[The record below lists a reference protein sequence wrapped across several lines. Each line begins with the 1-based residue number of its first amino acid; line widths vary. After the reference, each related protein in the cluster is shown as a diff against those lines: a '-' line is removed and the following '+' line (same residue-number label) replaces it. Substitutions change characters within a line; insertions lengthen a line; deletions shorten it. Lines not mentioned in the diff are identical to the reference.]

1 MEDNEKQKVSGMKDK
16 EQQIYLIG
24 PFGDFRD
31 KIISAL
37 PEYSFADPR
46 KNNQANVA
54 EMVASDMNDSEE
66 CPISLA
72 VFQKSRGVMS
82 YSELGGS
89 AAHKNHIIIVDENE
103 NFDPLLKGIAS
114 EYFTKLDDAID
125 FLKSKPTIEIKRIE
139 SIPSKY
145 PEGSDAIIPLK
156 NIYICGTL
164 NEKILEIDEE
174 AEKLGSDKR
183 FFFAD
188 PERTL
193 YDFRNI
199 MKYDLVVARFPKE
212 LDWDRNACF
221 MMGAAYAHDIS
232 IFMIDE
238 HEMKYPALQ
247 GLARRYGTL
256 NNLLEYVTEVNDL
269 NIGSEARNMYN
280 FFARER
286 EKNKK

>member
-1 MEDNEKQKVSGMKDK
+1 MKDNEVK
-16 EQQIYLIG
+16 IYLIG

-31 KIISAL
+31 KIISEL

-46 KNNQANVA
+46 RNNQANVA
-54 EMVASDMNDSEE
+54 EMASSDMNDAEG
-66 CPISLA
+66 CPISLV

-89 AAHKNHIIIVDENE
+89 AAHNNHIIVVDENE
-103 NFDPLLKGIAS
+103 KFDPLLKGIAS

-125 FLKSKPTIEIKRIE
+125 FLKSKPTIEIKRIG
-139 SIPSKY
+139 SVPSKY
-145 PEGSDAIIPLK
+145 PEGSDGIIPLQ

-164 NEKILEIDEE
+164 NEKLLEIDEE
-174 AEKLGSDKR
+174 AERLGSDKR

-193 YDFRNI
+193 SDFHNI
-199 MKYDLVVARFPKE
+199 MKYDLVVARFPADV
-212 LDWDRNACF
+212 DWDRNACF

-256 NNLLEYVTEVNDL
+256 DNLLAYVTEVNDL
-269 NIGSEARNMYN
+269 NIASEARNMYN

-286 EKNKK
+286 EKKNKEKQ